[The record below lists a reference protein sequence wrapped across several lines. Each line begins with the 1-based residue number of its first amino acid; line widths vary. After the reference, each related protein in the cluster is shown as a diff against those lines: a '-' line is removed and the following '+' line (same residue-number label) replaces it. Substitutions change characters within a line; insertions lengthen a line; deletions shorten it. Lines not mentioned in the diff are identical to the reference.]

1 MEIDDAL
8 TSLYDAYNGHS
19 PSQVA
24 ALYRTDGRH
33 VEVAQGNE
41 RSGRDAIRE
50 GLARF
55 FEAFPDAHWAER
67 VRIVAA
73 DCHICPPD
81 GRSGRN
87 LTCNHLTGAGESYL
101 CSSPNADRS
110 EACAAASVAP
120 TVPLR
125 IIRASA
131 ICSYPRSA
139 K

>member
-8 TSLYDAYNGHS
+8 TSLYEAYNGHS

-24 ALYRTDGRH
+24 ARYRTDGRH

-67 VRIVAA
+67 ARIVAA
-73 DCHICPPD
+73 DCAAV
-81 GRSGRN
+81 
-87 LTCNHLTGAGESYL
+87 TYTLTGTLRAQLGPFEPAGQRLELNGVHVVYVAKGEITL
-101 CSSPNADRS
+101 IEDYWD
-110 EACAAASVAP
+110 AATFARQMGAQGGS
-120 TVPLR
+120 
-125 IIRASA
+125 
-131 ICSYPRSA
+131 
-139 K
+139 